1 MTVGVVGGSDLAIRV
16 ADAVRDAGG
25 TVERG
30 AAGAVLDADPS
41 VVVAPGEPA
50 VLDAVHAGA
59 SVPVLAVAAGSELAS
74 VPESDVEAAVADLL
88 ADEWS
93 TTERPLLS
101 VRVDGERVARALC
114 DAMLVTS
121 EAARISEYA
130 VRTDHGE
137 VDRFRADA
145 VVVATPTGS
154 TGYAHDAGGPAVE
167 PETDVL
173 SVVPVAPFAIHVG
186 NRVLSGPVT
195 LSVERDEGDVSLYAD
210 DREVAAVPP
219 RTPVDLAYDGAVDL
233 VTVEASRSFFE

>member
-1 MTVGVVGGSDLAIRV
+1 MTVGVVGESDLATRV
-16 ADAVRDAGG
+16 ADAVRDADG

-30 AAGAVLDADPS
+30 TAATVLDADPS

-50 VLDAVHAGA
+50 VLDAVRAGT
-59 SVPVLAVAAGSELAS
+59 SVPVLAVAAGPELAS
-74 VPESDVEAAVADLL
+74 VPESDVEEAVADLL

-101 VRVDGERVARALC
+101 VRIDGERVARALY

-130 VRTDHGE
+130 VRTSHSD
-137 VDRFRADA
+137 VDQFRADG

-154 TGYAHDAGGPAVE
+154 TGYAYDAGGPAVE

-173 SVVPVAPFAIHVG
+173 SVVPVAPFAIHLG
-186 NRVLSGPVT
+186 NWVLSGPVT
-195 LSVERDEGDVSLYAD
+195 LSVERDDGEVSLYAD
-210 DREVAAVPP
+210 DRKVAEVPP
-219 RTPVDLAYDGAVDL
+219 RTPVELAYDGAVEL
-233 VTVEASRSFFE
+233 VTVEGSRRFFE